1 MIKTEII
8 EALVPLKDP
17 ALIAMLA
24 HFAEI
29 HHYKKGEHIYDVG
42 EMQKKIYILWS
53 GILRCYF
60 IDELQTD
67 ITDCFMTEKG
77 LIANTPEVFQG
88 KGETPSVVGVEV
100 LADAMVCEI
109 PVKRIIL
116 MMQQYSEMA
125 DYISIVCISH
135 WNFRMRSTISG
146 FTFREA
152 SAMSGSARNG
162 RKSIR

>member
-8 EALVPLKDP
+8 EALIPLKDP

-42 EMQKKIYILWS
+42 DMQKKIYILWS

-125 DYISIVCISH
+125 GLYIYCLHQSLEFQNEI
-135 WNFRMRSTISG
+135 NNKRLYLP
-146 FTFREA
+146 
-152 SAMSGSARNG
+152 GS
-162 RKSIR
+162 K

>member
-42 EMQKKIYILWS
+42 DMQKKIYILWS

-77 LIANTPEVFQG
+77 LIANTPEVFQS
-88 KGETPSVVGVEV
+88 KGESLRWSVWRY
-100 LADAMVCEI
+100 L
-109 PVKRIIL
+109 
-116 MMQQYSEMA
+116 
-125 DYISIVCISH
+125 
-135 WNFRMRSTISG
+135 RMRWCVRYQLKEL
-146 FTFREA
+146 F
-152 SAMSGSARNG
+152 
-162 RKSIR
+162 